1 MWMSRFRCR
10 RRRRRH
16 RPSLAAG
23 SDSFRSCPWKHQ
35 MYI

>member
-10 RRRRRH
+10 RRRRRR